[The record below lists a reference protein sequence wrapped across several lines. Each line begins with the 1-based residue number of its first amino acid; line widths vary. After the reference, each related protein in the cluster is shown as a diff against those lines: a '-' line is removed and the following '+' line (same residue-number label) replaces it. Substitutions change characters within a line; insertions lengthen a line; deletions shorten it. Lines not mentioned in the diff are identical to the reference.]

1 MIFFG
6 YIFYIHT
13 VVGGVVNCINDIYG
27 GGIHRTRSYRYDCV
41 GIQFIKIRTA
51 YRRIQIY
58 DLLFDVCVYSYV
70 FFLPRIFSFIKSV
83 IYFSFFPLTGL

>member
-27 GGIHRTRSYRYDCV
+27 GGIHRTRRYGDVVV
-41 GIQFIKIRTA
+41 GVLQKNKCHIVRQDT
-51 YRRIQIY
+51 
-58 DLLFDVCVYSYV
+58 
-70 FFLPRIFSFIKSV
+70 
-83 IYFSFFPLTGL
+83 